1 MPRYMDSGSLPS
13 GGISLSPGQWY
24 PSSQSAPSSQSGLGN
39 NTLRLYPKLW
49 PVCTLASVLIDV
61 ATQGQSG
68 STFQACVYAD
78 NNGAPGALLHDFG
91 AISTA
96 STTPTALTGTWKIP
110 FYGVWWFG
118 GVIQNASTA
127 SGDPGCDFDRR
138 RHPGPPI
145 TEYQPRRRHWPPL
158 RSHRNRQWCPPSD
171 IYSGRSR
178 RYRTTPSS
186 QDRLAGAVA

>member
-1 MPRYMDSGSLPS
+1 MPRYLDSGSLPS

-24 PSSQSAPSSQSGLGN
+24 PSSQSATSSQSSLGN

-118 GVIQNASTA
+118 GVIQNAPTTSPAIQGVTSIDGGTPVPLSLNTSPGAGTGPRCVLTA
-127 SGDPGCDFDRR
+127 TVSGALPATF
-138 RHPGPPI
+138 
-145 TEYQPRRRHWPPL
+145 
-158 RSHRNRQWCPPSD
+158 
-171 IYSGRSR
+171 
-178 RYRTTPSS
+178 TP
-186 QDRLAGAVA
+186 AAVAGIAPRLLLKTA